1 MRAKALWSTSSWVFM
16 NLGQIVYFLKGIE
29 MTEAHEK
36 SPAKAPFKMDDK
48 KSDKKAGQQSSGG
61 GSNKRNQL
69 LAPWQEC
76 GSQLGEVQESACQ
89 FKKGR
94 SWQQQTQTQEQGED
108 NWKNNAKS
116 DATEFKKE
124 HTVLVQKSAAK
135 AVKKELNRIS
145 EKHTTSHDNNAD
157 LMAIQEH
164 NCTNM
169 DDAELKK
176 IV

>member
-1 MRAKALWSTSSWVFM
+1 MRSIAETIFKCQQQQCTNFCGPTTHDWCCTLANPQKGGRKGQPHKDAMLHSQVLGEGDGLSTEGKDPLHV

-94 SWQQQTQTQEQGED
+94 S
-108 NWKNNAKS
+108 
-116 DATEFKKE
+116 
-124 HTVLVQKSAAK
+124 
-135 AVKKELNRIS
+135 
-145 EKHTTSHDNNAD
+145 
-157 LMAIQEH
+157 
-164 NCTNM
+164 
-169 DDAELKK
+169 
-176 IV
+176 